1 VEEAVVLRF
10 LLARLGGG
18 LVVLFAVATLCF
30 FLLHAA
36 PGGPFDGEA
45 RIAPAVQRAIRA
57 RYHLDEPVV
66 AQYLRYLGGLV
77 RGDLGH
83 SMTRSQSVSELIGA
97 HAPVS
102 ARLGL
107 LALGFAVGLGGLA
120 GVLAA
125 RRRNGWT
132 QGVVDGGAGLLAL
145 AGLAVPAFVLA
156 PILISIFALRLGW
169 LPPARVDEGWTSYL
183 LPAVSLGLVY
193 AAVIARLGRAG
204 MLEVLGE
211 EFIRTARAKG
221 ASERVILWKHAARLG
236 VVPVIA
242 YLGPASA
249 ALIGGSFVVEKIFQ
263 IPGLGYSFVASIGD
277 RDYPVMTGVFV
288 FYAALVVGANLL
300 ADLVHAWL
308 DPRLRE
314 GEWERAAP

>member
-1 VEEAVVLRF
+1 VLRF
-10 LLARLGGG
+10 MLGRLLGG
-18 LVVLFAVATLCF
+18 LAVLLAVATLCF

-45 RIAPAVQRAIRA
+45 RIAPAVQRTIRA
-57 RYHLDEPVV
+57 RYHLDESVG
-66 AQYLRYLGGLV
+66 AQYLRYLGGLA

-83 SMTRSQSVSELIGA
+83 SITRPQSVIELIGA
-97 HAPVS
+97 HAPRS
-102 ARLGL
+102 AALGL
-107 LALGFAVGLGGLA
+107 LALGFAIGVGGLT

-125 RRRNGWT
+125 RWRGGW
-132 QGVVDGGAGLLAL
+132 VDAGASLLSLVGLSL
-145 AGLAVPAFVLA
+145 PAFVLA

-169 LPPARVDEGWTSYL
+169 LPPARVDDGWTSYL
-183 LPAVSLGLVY
+183 LPAASLGLVY

-211 EFIRTARAKG
+211 DFIRTARAKG
-221 ASERVILWKHAARLG
+221 ISERAIVWKHAARLG

-263 IPGLGYSFVASIGD
+263 IPGLGHSFVASIGD
-277 RDYPVMTGVFV
+277 RDTPVMTGVFV
-288 FYAALVVGANLL
+288 FYAALVVVANLL
-300 ADLVHAWL
+300 ADLAHAWL
-308 DPRLRE
+308 DPRVRE
-314 GEWERAAP
+314 GDRRLGGERS

>member
-1 VEEAVVLRF
+1 MLRF
-10 LLARLGGG
+10 LLGRLLGGA
-18 LVVLFAVATLCF
+18 VVLFAVATLCF

-45 RIAPAVQRAIRA
+45 RVAPAVQRTIRA
-57 RYHLDEPVV
+57 RYHLDESVG
-66 AQYLRYLGGLV
+66 AQYLRYLGGLA

-83 SMTRSQSVSELIGA
+83 SLTRPQSVAALIA
-97 HAPVS
+97 ARAPSS

-107 LALGFAVGLGGLA
+107 LALAFAVGLGGIV

-125 RRRNGWT
+125 RRRGGWL
-132 QGVVDGGAGLLAL
+132 DAGASALSLVGLAL
-145 AGLAVPAFVLA
+145 PAFVLA

-169 LPPARVDEGWTSYL
+169 LPPARVDEGWASYL

-211 EFIRTARAKG
+211 DFIRTARAKG
-221 ASERVILWKHAARLG
+221 ASERAILWRHAARLG

-263 IPGLGYSFVASIGD
+263 IPGLGYAFVASIGD

-288 FYAALVVGANLL
+288 FYAALVVAANLL
-300 ADLVHAWL
+300 ADLLHAWL

-314 GEWERAAP
+314 GASR